1 MRMKMKMKMFH
12 SDKIS
17 DQFFPEFWGLSGAKE
32 CKSCRSRK
40 ILKNAPT
47 LAIVA
52 VDTAEN
58 EPLKIWGWFHS
69 CFNELPSGYR
79 WSAGPGSPR
88 FAPVQT
94 HTRLPQVP
102 STGPFFLPGLPRYQA
117 SEDCWAHAYVPRITT
132 WAKFSTRLRKKRQA
146 MLQSKNQHQ
155 NENLC
160 WIIWVSNHTI
170 HH

>member
-17 DQFFPEFWGLSGAKE
+17 DEFFLKFWGLSGAKE

-52 VDTAEN
+52 VHTAEN

-69 CFNELPSGYR
+69 CFNELPTGH
-79 WSAGPGSPR
+79 SAGL
-88 FAPVQT
+88 PVQICSAEEQEGRRMKANST
-94 HTRLPQVP
+94 YRFSAYFSGLLLKLIQKSNLEAMVYSWEISQIFLRDKP
-102 STGPFFLPGLPRYQA
+102 STESFPKWLN
-117 SEDCWAHAYVPRITT
+117 CWRKLAYS
-132 WAKFSTRLRKKRQA
+132 FQ
-146 MLQSKNQHQ
+146 
-155 NENLC
+155 
-160 WIIWVSNHTI
+160 
-170 HH
+170 